1 MRCLA
6 AIATI
11 AVVALPI
18 PAHATWSIVAVDP
31 RTGEVGSAGAS
42 CTPFVAGIAR
52 LVPGRGAVVAQAASN
67 MAAKTKA
74 AELIEAGRGAKSI
87 IAAITAP
94 GFDPSFAE
102 QQYGIALIRT
112 DRRAQTAAFT
122 GSTTATA
129 RGHHVGA
136 TFAVQGN
143 ILVSDQ
149 VIDASVTAMLVA
161 SPIPLAERLMR
172 ALEAGS
178 RAGGDRRCPGRTA
191 QSAFLGVAKPGDSP
205 AHPSLRIIVGLD
217 DDDARN
223 PVAEVRRRF
232 DLSRRSAD

>member
-6 AIATI
+6 AIALI
-11 AVVALPI
+11 AAVALPA
-18 PAHATWSIVAVDP
+18 PGRATWSIVAVDP

-67 MAAKTKA
+67 MAAKGQA

-87 IAAITAP
+87 IAVITAP
-94 GFDPSFAE
+94 GFDPSFSE
-102 QQYGIALIRT
+102 QQYGVAVIGP
-112 DRRAQTAAFT
+112 DRRAQAAAFT
-122 GSTTATA
+122 GNATATA
-129 RGHHVGA
+129 RGHRVGA

-143 ILVSDQ
+143 ILVSDK
-149 VIDASVTAMLVA
+149 VIDASAAAMAATAPM
-161 SPIPLAERLMR
+161 PLAERLMR

-191 QSAFLGVAKPGDSP
+191 QSAYLGVARPGDSP
-205 AHPSLRIIVGLD
+205 SHPSLRIIVGLD
-217 DDDARN
+217 DDDPRN
-223 PVAEVRRRF
+223 PIAEVRRRF
-232 DLSRRSAD
+232 GQQRRSAD